1 MRQHHVKKPVSVP
14 SQRPA
19 QLACFGTLPTTTL
32 RPGCPRAPSISTVT
46 FLGIIVDKGIG
57 SGLTKYGS
65 VDPNISGGSGD
76 VLSGALGD
84 PELIPGCCEIENRR
98 VLSKDTSESKAFAN
112 DPVSRSRRLLRISA
126 MVASSSPVA
135 VIARDGGVC
144 CGPPVAVMAAGEK
157 LMSVEPSGCEV
168 AAARDC
174 CCARMRCSDR
184 KRSS

>member
-19 QLACFGTLPTTTL
+19 QLACFGTLLTTTP
-32 RPGCPRAPSISTVT
+32 RPGCLRASSISTVT
-46 FLGIIVDKGIG
+46 FLGIIVDNGIG

-76 VLSGALGD
+76 VLSGALGN

-112 DPVSRSRRLLRISA
+112 DPGSRRLLRISA

-144 CGPPVAVMAAGEK
+144 CGTPVAVMAVGEK
-157 LMSVEPSGCEV
+157 LRSVEPSGCEV

-184 KRSS
+184 RRSS